1 MKNNGDYLVQV
12 TQNAEVGA
20 LSRQGVKLTR
30 LLLGHENSGLTR
42 SRISEKAARPSREQ
56 AAHEMPDPG
65 IIDESKTLPGEA
77 NMKPLTLIVAA
88 TRTMGIGNKGQLP
101 WPMLKQEM
109 AYFARITK
117 RVPSSITAP
126 TGSGTNARN
135 IVIMGRKTWESIP
148 PKFRPLKDRLNV
160 VLSRSGSASGAIE
173 SADSDVIVEK
183 SLEAALHHLDR
194 IDVQN
199 EQEGAPKLGHFFVI
213 GGGSVYADALKSCP
227 ERATQVL
234 LTKITTDFE
243 CDTAFPLDLDSE
255 DAAKAGWKRCSQAE
269 LAELVGEEVTSGSR
283 HESGVDYEFTLYRRR
298 PS

>member
-1 MKNNGDYLVQV
+1 
-12 TQNAEVGA
+12 
-20 LSRQGVKLTR
+20 
-30 LLLGHENSGLTR
+30 
-42 SRISEKAARPSREQ
+42 
-56 AAHEMPDPG
+56 MPDLG
-65 IIDESKTLPGEA
+65 NIDQSQASTGES

-117 RVPSSITAP
+117 RVPSSPVAES
-126 TGSGTNARN
+126 GSGTDARN
-135 IVIMGRKTWESIP
+135 IVIMGRRTWESIP

-160 VLSRSGSASGAIE
+160 VLSRSGLGNGAAE
-173 SADSDVIVEK
+173 TTGPDVIVEK

-194 IDVQN
+194 IDEQN
-199 EQEGAPKLGHFFVI
+199 GQDGAPTLGHLFVI

-243 CDTAFPLDLDSE
+243 CDTTFPLDLDSP
-255 DAAKAGWKRCSQAE
+255 DAAKAGWKRCSQSE
-269 LAELVGEEVTSGSR
+269 LGELVGEDVASGSR
-283 HESGVDYEFTLYRRR
+283 HESGVNYEFTLYRRR
-298 PS
+298 AS